1 MEKYSFKEGVIDF
14 AVGFAE
20 GGAEAALPILGTV
33 LACTH
38 YLKGN
43 KVLAAISTVYAVLGT
58 ARVIVHNAN
67 GSVYEKM
74 EADSQAIKR
83 WLGIKPAE

>member
-1 MEKYSFKEGVIDF
+1 MEKYTFKEGVIDF

-33 LACTH
+33 LAFKH
-38 YLKGN
+38 AAKGN
-43 KVLAAISTVYAVLGT
+43 RVCAAISAVYAVLGT

-74 EADSQAIKR
+74 EHDAETLKR
-83 WLGIKPAE
+83 WLGIKPTE